1 VTFPTVKGNKVHAGA
16 GQHPINLLTL
26 VFLLTFFLP
35 LNALK
40 AEQSQERPLEKITI
54 AFSSVSANMAPLWI
68 TQEHGFFRKYG
79 LDVQSVFIESGRTTV
94 QSLISKEVVF
104 AQMAGAGVL
113 QSRLGGSDVVLI
125 AGFLNTMDY
134 QLMVDKSITRPD
146 QLKGKI
152 MAVSRFGSSSDFATR
167 YALDKFGLVPERDVT
182 ILEIGS
188 QPARFAALESGKIQA
203 AMVAIPL
210 TRKAK
215 TLGFHTLADLQMVG
229 LEYQHTGLATTQ
241 ALIRTRPDLVRNVM
255 KAYVEGI
262 HYYKTRRA
270 GSLGVLAKY
279 LKTPNIEVL
288 MEVYENL
295 GINLTPQ
302 KPYPTLRGIEIMLR
316 ELAARDPKA
325 KGAKPEEFVNLTFIK
340 ELDSSGFI
348 DRLYKT
354 PPAVAMRE
362 APLGPAAVITQETPA
377 QASTKARP
385 AREEIKAVSTPAAS
399 ATGSGEYTVAPGDTL
414 SYLALKYYGDQYKW
428 EKIYEAN
435 KQTMR
440 DPHSLYV
447 GQKITI
453 PLLDGKLVGEQ
464 TLPISSHL
472 SDYHLERPVAG
483 TTNVLELR

>member
-1 VTFPTVKGNKVHAGA
+1 VSAEVLRKIQNHSE
-16 GQHPINLLTL
+16 LLTL
-26 VFLLTFFLP
+26 VFLLAVFLP
-35 LNALK
+35 ISATSAQNTP
-40 AEQSQERPLEKITI
+40 ERPLEKLTI
-54 AFSSVSANMAPLWI
+54 AYSALSANMAPLWI
-68 TQEHGFFRKYG
+68 TQERGFFRKYG
-79 LDVQSVFIESGRTTV
+79 LDVQLVFIESGSTTV
-94 QSLISKEVVF
+94 QSLIANEVAF

-113 QSRLGGSDVVLI
+113 QSRLRGSDVVLI

-146 QLKGKI
+146 QLKGKT

-167 YALDKFGLVPERDVT
+167 YALDKFGLAPEKDVT

-188 QPARFAALESGKIQA
+188 QPARFAALEGGKIQA

-215 TLGFHTLADLQMVG
+215 SLGFHALADLQMLG

-241 ALIRTRPDLVRNVM
+241 ALIRARPDLVRNVM

-270 GSLGVLAKY
+270 GSLGILAKY
-279 LKTPNIEVL
+279 LNTPNVEVL
-288 MEVYENL
+288 TEVHENL
-295 GINLTPQ
+295 GLKLTPQ

-325 KGAKPEEFVNLTFIK
+325 KGAKAEEFVNLTFIK

-354 PPAVAMRE
+354 QPVVASREERAAPA
-362 APLGPAAVITQETPA
+362 PSITQEATV
-377 QASTKARP
+377 QSTTKTRS
-385 AREEIKAVSTPAAS
+385 AREEAKSVAMPAIVAAS
-399 ATGSGEYTVAPGDTL
+399 GQYTVEAGDTL
-414 SYLALKYYGDQYKW
+414 SYLALKYYGDQYQW
-428 EKIYEAN
+428 ERIYAAN

-440 DPHSLYV
+440 NPHSLYV
-447 GQKITI
+447 GQKIMI

-464 TLPISSHL
+464 SLPIANPSP
-472 SDYHLERPVAG
+472 DYNLGRSAVPA
-483 TTNVLELR
+483 TDISELR

>member
-1 VTFPTVKGNKVHAGA
+1 M
-16 GQHPINLLTL
+16 L
-26 VFLLTFFLP
+26 VFLLTIFLP
-35 LNALK
+35 VSSTTAQNTP
-40 AEQSQERPLEKITI
+40 ERPLEKLII
-54 AFSSVSANMAPLWI
+54 AYSSVSANMAPLWI
-68 TQEHGFFRKYG
+68 TQERGFFRKYG
-79 LDVQSVFIESGRTTV
+79 LDVQLVFIESGSTTV
-94 QSLISKEVVF
+94 QSLISKEVAF

-113 QSRLGGSDVVLI
+113 QSRLRGSDVVLI

-146 QLKGKI
+146 QLKGKT

-167 YALDKFGLVPERDVT
+167 YALDKFGLVPDRDVT

-210 TRKAK
+210 TRRAK
-215 TLGFHTLADLQMVG
+215 TLGFHALADLQMLG
-229 LEYQHTGLATTQ
+229 LEYQHTGLATTE
-241 ALIRTRPDLVRNVM
+241 ALIRARPDLVRNVM

-270 GSLGVLAKY
+270 GSLGILAKY

-288 MEVYENL
+288 TEVHENL
-295 GINLTPQ
+295 GLKLTPQ

-325 KGAKPEEFVNLTFIK
+325 RGAKPDEFVNLAFIK
-340 ELDSSGFI
+340 ELDNSGFI

-354 PPAVAMRE
+354 QPVVASREERPA
-362 APLGPAAVITQETPA
+362 PAAPIPQETA
-377 QASTKARP
+377 VQNNLKARP
-385 AREEIKAVSTPAAS
+385 AREEAKSVSVPAAK
-399 ATGSGEYTVAPGDTL
+399 SGQYTVETGDTL

-440 DPHSLYV
+440 NPHSLYV
-447 GQKITI
+447 GQKIII
-453 PLLDGKLVGEQ
+453 PLLDGKLFGEQ
-464 TLPISSHL
+464 SLPALISHPIIIWRDPQPLQRISQM
-472 SDYHLERPVAG
+472 SQSRVK
-483 TTNVLELR
+483 T